1 MQLKNAAVLSLSLA
15 ASVRSDPTWPAATD
29 EIEEIMYQLY
39 GSGARLF
46 ADTITPCSK
55 EAHGVGRKTASEWLR
70 VAFHDMATANTFF
83 GIGGLDASLM
93 YELNNGENLGPGL
106 NTSLI
111 TYSDYFSPRSTM
123 SDLIALGASLAT
135 RVCGGP
141 LVPVRGGRIDATSA
155 GSPGVP
161 QPQNA
166 ISTFINQ
173 FSRMGFTQ
181 AEMIGLVACGHTIG
195 GVHTTEFPDLVPA
208 GTATNNESAL
218 DSTPDV
224 FDNKVVTEYLDG
236 TTKNP
241 LVVGPSV
248 AAKHNADFVVFNSDK
263 NVTMKTLASPT
274 TFTSTCAS
282 LLQRMIDVVPSGVV
296 LSDPIL
302 PYAVKPVGL
311 QLTMNGGGA
320 SLQLSGSIRVRTT
333 GLPQAVSG
341 VTLAYKDRTGVSCD
355 SCTISATRQA
365 SGSGVD
371 ETFDYF
377 ALDAEIPV
385 QSGISSFTITLE
397 FPDGTTKL
405 NDNNGNA
412 YPISDAVILQRPQS
426 CLLQGS
432 GSLNVSALVL
442 SDRAAPVSLGIQYQT
457 PQTGIAAPR
466 LQTTNVD
473 MVAGV
478 CVGPYTFYSASYTIP
493 GGRSHAARLDITS
506 GSGTSAASNTFNLAS
521 ELAGTCLDFSGG
533 VVCGSLSSTAASS
546 TLSTVSVPSSSLSTS
561 TLSTGSVSSVPSV
574 TTSSTVTASSS
585 STSAVATLAHKATVA
600 GFELVSCWTEGTGVR
615 ALSASTYSDD
625 SMTLESCA
633 SFCADYKYFGAE
645 YGRECYCGNTVD
657 ASTEGAPL
665 DDCNMVCSGSS
676 VEYCGSGNR
685 LELYFNNSTEP
696 GTGGGDGGGDGGG
709 EPTQPETVGAYKS
722 YGCVTEADQTR
733 ALTARSFVD
742 SGMTLERCASFCS
755 AYTYFGVEYA
765 RECYCGDIF
774 GTGSV
779 AAPAADCS
787 MTCAGNATEF
797 CGGSNRLS
805 AYEKS

>member
-1 MQLKNAAVLSLSLA
+1 MHLIKNAVVLSLSLA

-83 GIGGLDASLM
+83 GIGGIDASLM
-93 YELNNGENLGPGL
+93 YELKNGENLGPGL

-111 TYSDYFSPRSTM
+111 TYADFFSPRSTM

-141 LVPVRGGRIDATSA
+141 VVPVRGGRIDATSA

-195 GVHTTEFPDLVPA
+195 GVHSTEFPVLVPA

-248 AAKHNADFVVFNSDK
+248 AAKQNADFVVYNSDK

-274 TFTSTCAS
+274 TFASTCAS
-282 LLQRMIDVVPSGVV
+282 LLQRMIDVVPSGVA

-320 SLQLSGSIRVRTT
+320 SLQLGGSIRVRTT
-333 GLPQAVSG
+333 GLAQAVSG
-341 VTLAYKDRTGVSCD
+341 VTLAYKDRSGASCD

-371 ETFDYF
+371 DTFGYF
-377 ALDAEIPV
+377 PLDADIAVE
-385 QSGISSFTITLE
+385 SGISSFTITLE
-397 FPDGTTKL
+397 FADGTTKL
-405 NDNNGNA
+405 YDNNGNA

-426 CLLQGS
+426 CLLQGP
-432 GSLNVSALVL
+432 GSLSVSALVL

-457 PQTGIAAPR
+457 PQSGIAGPR
-466 LQTTNVD
+466 LQTADVT
-473 MVAGV
+473 MVAGA
-478 CVGPYTFYSASYTIP
+478 CVGPYTFYSASYAIP
-493 GGRSHAARLDITS
+493 GGRSYAARLDITS

-521 ELAGTCLDFSGG
+521 ELAGTCLDFSGA
-533 VVCGSLSSTAASS
+533 VACGSSPPSLSSSAVSS
-546 TLSTVSVPSSSLSTS
+546 TLSTVAVPSRSLSTYP
-561 TLSTGSVSSVPSV
+561 LSIGSVLSAA
-574 TTSSTVTASSS
+574 TSSIVTASSS

-600 GFELVSCWTEGTGVR
+600 GYELVSCWTEGTGVR
-615 ALSASTYSDD
+615 ALSASTYSDN
-625 SMTLESCA
+625 SMTLETCA
-633 SFCADYKYFGAE
+633 AFCAGYKYFGVE
-645 YGRECYCGNTVD
+645 YGRECYCGNTLD
-657 ASTEGAPL
+657 ASTESAPL

-685 LELYFNNSTEP
+685 LELYLNNSTDP
-696 GTGGGDGGGDGGG
+696 GTGSGGGSGGDGA
-709 EPTQPETVGAYKS
+709 EPTQPDAVGAYKS

-765 RECYCGDIF
+765 REC
-774 GTGSV
+774 
-779 AAPAADCS
+779 
-787 MTCAGNATEF
+787 NATEF